1 VNVEM
6 RPIGSILPYEHNN
19 KKHPS
24 DQIDKIARSIKE
36 FGFNVPILVDEH
48 NVIIAGHGRLLAAKQ
63 LCLTEVPIIVLTKLT
78 TAQILQYRIADNK
91 SAESEW
97 DIEALKYEFGELQ
110 KLDLDMTATG
120 FSMDEINK
128 ILGVETEEIEADDPD
143 TITTDIQ
150 VGDVFQIGSHRLM
163 CGDSANAANVAVLMN
178 DKKAQ
183 VSFTDPPWN
192 VNYGATKNPRWKKR
206 SIENDNLGESFLP
219 VMQAWFDNYQQNMVP
234 GAMLYVAMSAQEWGV
249 CMQVLEEKGFHWSS
263 TIIWVKDRLVLSRKD
278 YHTQYEPIWYGW
290 LGDSRICP
298 LEDRKQSDVWNIP
311 RPQKSDEHP
320 TMKPVELCARA
331 RSETAANLAICVLT
345 SLADQAA
352 QWLPANSL
360 VGCAT

>member
-1 VNVEM
+1 MNVEM

-19 KKHPS
+19 KLHPQS
-24 DQIDKIARSIKE
+24 QIDKIARSIKE

-63 LCLTEVPIIVLTKLT
+63 LGLQNVPTVTLTDLTP
-78 TAQILQYRIADNK
+78 AQILQYRIADNK

-120 FSMDEINK
+120 FSMDEINN

-163 CGDSANAANVAVLMN
+163 CGDSIQYDDVAGLM
-178 DKKAQ
+178 DGKL
-183 VSFTDPPWN
+183 SDMIHTDPPYN
-192 VNYGATKNPRWKKR
+192 VDYGSSKKQKVR
-206 SIENDNLGESFLP
+206 SIENDNLDTSSWEHFCRDLFQNF
-219 VMQAWFDNYQQNMVP
+219 QAFNKGDIYMWGAP
-234 GAMLYVAMSAQEWGV
+234 GPEGMRMRLWLTEMG
-249 CMQVLEEKGFHWSS
+249 CHWSA
-263 TIIWVKDRLVLSRKD
+263 TIIWKKDRLVLSQANYQRM
-278 YHTQYEPIWYGW
+278 YEPCFYGW
-290 LGDSRICP
+290 FKKSTYDAG
-298 LEDRKQSDVWNIP
+298 RKEVEVWDLK
-311 RPQKSDEHP
+311 RPTSSKLHP

-331 RSETAANLAICVLT
+331 RLQILAENVILSSIC
-345 SLADQAA
+345 LADQAA
-352 QWLPANSL
+352 QWSPANNL
-360 VGCAT
+360 VGCVT